1 MNVPTPSLDHRCP
14 APPAPAPSFAR
25 GPWLRVARGLRN
37 LRRRM
42 AASIAVR
49 RQRALDRALLREMSA
64 RELHDIGLTRSD
76 VLIETG
82 RPIWRL

>member
-1 MNVPTPSLDHRCP
+1 MNVPTLNLDHRCS
-14 APPAPAPSFAR
+14 APPAPAPFFAR
-25 GPWLRVARGLRN
+25 GPGLRVARGLRN

-49 RQRALDRALLREMSA
+49 RQRALDRTLLREMNA

>member
-1 MNVPTPSLDHRCP
+1 MNVPTLNLDHRSS
-14 APPAPAPSFAR
+14 ARPAPAPSLAR
-25 GPWLRVARGLRN
+25 GLWLRAARGLRN

-42 AASIAVR
+42 TASIAVR
-49 RQRALDRALLREMSA
+49 RQRALDRALLHEMSA